1 MKNIFSGLILLSAIT
16 LGSCYEDKGN
26 YSYHFEDINSVD
38 TLSFTPE
45 AYSGLNGWMIDYMK
59 TGEAD
64 TTTERVTVNPTFSA
78 PDKANEMEYSGT
90 GLTPGMEK
98 TCATRSTRRAT
109 WMS

>member
-78 PDKANEMEYSGT
+78 PDKANEMEYFWY
-90 GLTPGMEK
+90 
-98 TCATRSTRRAT
+98 RS
-109 WMS
+109 